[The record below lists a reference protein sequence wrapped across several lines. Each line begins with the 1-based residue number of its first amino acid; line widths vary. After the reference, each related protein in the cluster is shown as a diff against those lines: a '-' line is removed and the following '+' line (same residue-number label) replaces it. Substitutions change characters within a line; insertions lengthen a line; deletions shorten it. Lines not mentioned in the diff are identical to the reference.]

1 MKHKSLISFQWLN
14 AAILAILIFLGTNS
28 ALHAQNWN
36 LSGGLNST
44 KYVYINS
51 SGAKVDYLTP
61 ASGFH
66 MEIAREWPIY
76 NVVLFDA
83 GLNFSQFNNEGVV
96 QNIRSTYR
104 TDFAGLF
111 VGAGPLIEI
120 NDEFSF
126 LIKAKASVR
135 KMIHGTQMLQS
146 DILDLS
152 DNEQF
157 NGVSFLP
164 GICFEVHKVI
174 NDNMAVYLQ
183 FQHYDGSLIN
193 ASRLSFVPTNISIGI
208 KLK

>member
-1 MKHKSLISFQWLN
+1 MNQRGLFSFRGLTVN
-14 AAILAILIFLGTNS
+14 LFGLLTIIGANS

-83 GLNFSQFNNEGVV
+83 GINFSQFNNEGVV

-104 TDFAGLF
+104 TDFVGLF

-135 KMIHGTQMLQS
+135 KMIHGTQILQS

-152 DNEQF
+152 QNEQF

-164 GICFEVHKVI
+164 GICFEVHKVV

-183 FQHYDGSLIN
+183 FQYYDGSLIN
-193 ASRLSFVPTNISIGI
+193 SSRLSFVPTNISIGI